1 MNAPRGLFPNPLVEA
16 AIEYGLGL
24 KIDAPW
30 ETNGRG
36 QIIVNPPPAYQH
48 ASRAMKI
55 AFAVRQDAPDWTITA
70 DVALHT
76 LDGIKGP
83 DLTLAAPGFVPSLD
97 ARGHLLSA
105 PTICI
110 EVMSPSNSWEEMQH
124 KTLLY
129 LAAGAREVWVCD
141 EAGTLHFFDGSG
153 GHEHSALIAELPGV
167 ID

>member
-1 MNAPRGLFPNPLVEA
+1 MNAPQRLFPNPLVEA

-36 QIIVNPPPAYQH
+36 QIIVNPPPAYAH
-48 ASRAMKI
+48 ASRVMKI
-55 AFAVRQDAPDWTITA
+55 DRLLSKLATDWSATA

-97 ARGHLLSA
+97 ARGHLLGA

-124 KTLLY
+124 KVMLY

-141 EAGTLHFFDGSG
+141 EAGKLHFFDGSG
-153 GHEHSALIAELPGV
+153 EHEQSALIADLPGV